1 MSSSSDRQYDEP
13 ITRLVEY
20 VYHYEVTSDLAI
32 LRARHALMDALG
44 CALETL
50 QQSPECRALI
60 GPYTPGLVAP
70 YGFKLPGT
78 CHQLDPVKGAF
89 DMATLIRF
97 LDHNDAYPGA
107 EWGHPSGKSASPRIC
122 NSQKLG
128 WIKS

>member
-1 MSSSSDRQYDEP
+1 M

-32 LRARHALMDALG
+32 LRARYALMDALG

-107 EWGHPSGKSASPRIC
+107 EWGHPSGKARLRDLR
-122 NSQKLG
+122 SQKLG
-128 WIKS
+128 WI